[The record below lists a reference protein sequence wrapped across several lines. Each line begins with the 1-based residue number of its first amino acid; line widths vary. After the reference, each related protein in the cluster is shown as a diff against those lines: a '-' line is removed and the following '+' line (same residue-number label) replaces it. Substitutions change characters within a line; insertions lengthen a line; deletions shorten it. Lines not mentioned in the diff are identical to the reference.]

1 MKPLGS
7 LVLCFV
13 VLQQTSTFILYSCAG
28 KGGSVIKAQVLA
40 GGRGKGKFDNGLQGG
55 VHKVESYVNF
65 RLCFLLWTNCEVVN
79 STEQARDYASK
90 MLGAKL
96 ITKQTGAGGR
106 VCNAVRLL
114 QLSNS
119 QLSDGLL

>member
-1 MKPLGS
+1 M
-7 LVLCFV
+7 
-13 VLQQTSTFILYSCAG
+13 
-28 KGGSVIKAQVLA
+28 LA

-55 VHKVESYVNF
+55 VHKVESYVHF
-65 RLCFLLWTNCEVVN
+65 RSCFLHWTDREVLN
-79 STEQARDYASK
+79 SPEQARDYASK

-114 QLSNS
+114 PSSNP